1 MEDIVVFSPRRRVR
15 AAAALGASALA
26 GSLVLSAVPAAQ
38 AAEQLPEDFGPW
50 FTSANIQDS
59 RVDSGGSLCVDVP
72 GGLTNPW
79 DAIVGLNGVAIE
91 EGTTYSLSFDAR
103 ASEPRVVRALI
114 GENGGAY
121 RTTVDES
128 PSLDADGTT
137 SDYTFTPT
145 ISFPAVATADAPEG
159 QIAFQLGGASEDWTF
174 CLDRVSLVSDAE
186 PAVYVPETGPRVR
199 VNQVGYL
206 PEGPKRATLVTE
218 ATEPVSWSLMR
229 GGESVATGT
238 STPRGVDPTAAL
250 NVHTIDFTSVTE
262 PGVYTLVADGE
273 TSYEFSVDADI
284 YQQLR
289 YDALNYFYL
298 ARSGIDIDAAIV
310 GEDYARE
317 AGHVN
322 DPGQTR
328 TDSVNRGDYG
338 VGCQDPVD
346 FMDDW
351 TCDYTL
357 DAQGGW
363 YDAGDHGKYVV
374 NGGIAVNQL
383 LSTYERTLTAPTA
396 ATGALGDDTLNLPET
411 GNEVP
416 DALDEAR
423 WELEWML
430 RMQVPAGQPLAGM
443 VHHKLHDDGWT
454 GLPLLPADDPQE
466 RELHR
471 PSTAA
476 TLNLAAVAAQGARLW
491 APYDAAFADEL
502 LTASRTAWAAALETP
517 DLYAP
522 AEDGNDGGG
531 AYDDTNVGDEF
542 YWAAAELFLTTGE
555 QQFED
560 HVLASEYNTA
570 DIWGPS
576 GMDWKATAALGRLDL
591 ATVES
596 DLPGREALRDSVVAG
611 AEKYLAWQS
620 AQPFGTAYPGTA
632 EGLYEW
638 GSNSMVLNNQI
649 VIATA
654 FDLTGDDRF
663 RTAVLESMDYLM
675 GRNALNHSYIT
686 GYGDVYSENQHSR
699 WFAHSLNPE
708 LPRPPA
714 GSVAGGPNSAIQ
726 DPVAQAVFGGECVP
740 QFCYLDDI
748 QSWSTNEITVN
759 WNSALSWVASF
770 VADQE
775 AGATEAGRVV
785 RISADPADVTAVE
798 GEDVSFTAAATGDP
812 AATVQWQALMDGDWA
827 DIEDGTDATLTF
839 TAALGQDGTRFRA
852 VFSNEFGS
860 AVTEAA
866 TLTVTAAAPAPA
878 PTPTTTPAPTPV
890 PAPGT
895 GGGMGG
901 AGGGAVSGGPDALG
915 YTGGGGVDAWVAWLA
930 GALVLAGAGALTLTA
945 ARRRGASS

>member
-1 MEDIVVFSPRRRVR
+1 MEDTVVFSLHRRTRL
-15 AAAALGASALA
+15 AAALGASTLA
-26 GSLVLSAVPAAQ
+26 ASLVLTAAPAAQ
-38 AAEQLPEDFGPW
+38 AAEQLPEGFGAW
-50 FTSANIQDS
+50 FASENIAGS
-59 RVDSGGSLCVDVP
+59 RVDADGSLCVDVP

-91 EGTTYSLSFDAR
+91 EGTTYALTFDAR

-121 RTTVDES
+121 RTAVDES
-128 PSLDADGTT
+128 PSLTAAAATLG
-137 SDYTFTPT
+137 YTFTPT
-145 ISFPAVATADAPEG
+145 LSFPAVTTADAPEG

-174 CLDRVSLVSDAE
+174 CLDRVSLTSDAE
-186 PAVYVPETGPRVR
+186 PEVYVPETGPRVR
-199 VNQVGYL
+199 VNQEGYL

-218 ATEPVSWSLMR
+218 ATDPVAWTLRS
-229 GGESVATGT
+229 GDETVASGT
-238 STPRGVDPTAAL
+238 SEPRGVDPTAGL
-250 NVHTIDFTSVTE
+250 TVHTIDFGSVTE

-273 TSYEFSVDADI
+273 TSYEFTVDPDI

-298 ARSGIDIDAAIV
+298 ARSGTDIDAAIV

-322 DPGQTR
+322 DPDGTR
-328 TDSVNRGDYG
+328 TDGPNRGDYG

-346 FMDDW
+346 FLDGW

-396 ATGALGDDTLNLPET
+396 VPDALGDDTLDLPET
-411 GNEVP
+411 GNDVP
-416 DALDEAR
+416 DVLDEAR

-430 RMQVPAGQPLAGM
+430 RMQVPADQPLAGM

-491 APYDAAFADEL
+491 APYDAEFAEEL
-502 LTASRTAWAAALETP
+502 LAAARTAWAAALETP

-522 AEDGNDGGG
+522 VEDGSDGGG

-576 GMDWKATAALGRLDL
+576 GADWKATAALGRLDL
-591 ATVES
+591 ATVQS
-596 DLPGREALRDSVVAG
+596 DIPGREAIRDSVVAG

-649 VIATA
+649 VLATA
-654 FDLTGDDRF
+654 FDLTGDDRY
-663 RTAVLESMDYLM
+663 RDAVIESMDYLL
-675 GRNALNHSYIT
+675 GRNAVNHSYVT
-686 GYGDVYSENQHSR
+686 GYGDVYSQNQHSR

-708 LPRPPA
+708 LPSPPV

-748 QSWSTNEITVN
+748 QSWSTNEITIN

-770 VADQE
+770 VADQQ
-775 AGATEAGRVV
+775 AGATEAGRIV
-785 RISADPADVTAVE
+785 RVTAHPADVTAVE
-798 GEDVSFTAAATGDP
+798 GERASFTAAATGDP
-812 AATVQWQALMDGDWA
+812 AATVQWQELVKGDW
-827 DIEDGTDATLTF
+827 EDVEGATEETLTV
-839 TAALGQDGTRFRA
+839 TASLDRDGARFRA
-852 VFSNEFGS
+852 VFSNRFGS
-860 AVTEAA
+860 AATEPAG
-866 TLTVTAAAPAPA
+866 LTVTAAAPAPTPG
-878 PTPTTTPAPTPV
+878 PTPDPTPAPTP
-890 PAPGT
+890 
-895 GGGMGG
+895 GGGGG
-901 AGGGAVSGGPDALG
+901 AGGGSGAGTGSGAERPGALG
-915 YTGGGGVDAWVAWLA
+915 YTGGGIDGWLAWLA
-930 GALVLAGAGALTLTA
+930 GALVLTGAGALTVTA
-945 ARRRGASS
+945 ARRRRATD

>member
-1 MEDIVVFSPRRRVR
+1 MVFASRRP
-15 AAAALGASALA
+15 AALVAALGASTLVS
-26 GSLVLSAVPAAQ
+26 SLVLSAAPAAQ
-38 AAEQLPEDFGPW
+38 GAEQLPGDFGAW
-50 FTSANIQDS
+50 FTSANIADS
-59 RVDSGGSLCVDVP
+59 RVDADGSLCVDVP

-91 EGTTYSLSFDAR
+91 EGTTYALSFDAR
-103 ASEPRVVRALI
+103 ATDPRVVRALI

-121 RTTVDES
+121 RTAVDES
-128 PSLDADGTT
+128 PALTADGVTF
-137 SDYTFTPT
+137 DYTFTPT
-145 ISFPAVATADAPEG
+145 LSFPAVAAPDAPEG

-186 PAVYVPETGPRVR
+186 PDVYVPETGPRVR

-206 PEGPKRATLVTE
+206 PDGPKRATLVTD
-218 ATEPVSWSLMR
+218 ATAPVAWSLLSD
-229 GGESVATGT
+229 GEAVAEGT
-238 STPRGVDPTAAL
+238 STPRGVDPTAGL
-250 NVHTIDFTSVTE
+250 NVHTIDFGAVSE
-262 PGVYTLVADGE
+262 PGVYTLVAEGE
-273 TSYEFSVDADI
+273 TSYEFAVDVDI

-310 GEDYARE
+310 GEEYARE

-322 DPGQTR
+322 DPERTR
-328 TDSVNRGDYG
+328 TDSANRGDYG

-346 FMDDW
+346 FMAGW

-357 DAQGGW
+357 DAPGGW

-374 NGGIAVNQL
+374 NGGIAVSQL
-383 LSTYERTLTAPTA
+383 LGTYERTITSPTA
-396 ATGALGDDTLNLPET
+396 AAGALDDDTLNLPET
-411 GNEVP
+411 GNDVP

-491 APYDAAFADEL
+491 AAYDGEFADEL
-502 LTASRTAWAAALETP
+502 LGAARTAWTAALQTP
-517 DLYAP
+517 DLHAP

-542 YWAAAELFLTTGE
+542 YWAAAELFLSTGDQE
-555 QQFED
+555 FED
-560 HVLASEYNTA
+560 HVLASEYNNA
-570 DIWGPS
+570 DIWSPS

-591 ATVES
+591 ATVSS
-596 DLPGREALRDSVVAG
+596 DIPGREAIRASVVAG
-611 AEKYLAWQS
+611 ADRYLAWQA
-620 AQPFGTAYPGTA
+620 AQPFGSAYPGTA

-649 VIATA
+649 VVATA
-654 FDLTGDDRF
+654 FDLTGDDRY
-663 RTAVLESMDYLM
+663 RAAVLESMDYLL
-675 GRNALNHSYIT
+675 GRNALNNSYVT

-708 LPRPPA
+708 LPKPPV
-714 GSVAGGPNSAIQ
+714 GSIAGGPNSSIQ

-748 QSWSTNEITVN
+748 QSWSTNEITIN

-770 VADQE
+770 VADQ
-775 AGATEAGRVV
+775 AGGAAEAGRVV
-785 RISADPADVTAVE
+785 RVTADPADAAAIE
-798 GEDVSFTAAATGDP
+798 GETVSFSAAATGDP
-812 AATVQWQALMDGDWA
+812 AADVRWQSLEDGAWA
-827 DIEDGTDATLTF
+827 DIAGATEETLTF
-839 TAALGQDGTRFRA
+839 AARLDQDGTAFRA
-852 VFSNEFGS
+852 VFTNQYGW
-860 AVTEAA
+860 AATEAA
-866 TLTVTAAAPAPA
+866 TLTVTAAVPAPSPTPTPGASPAPAPA
-878 PTPTTTPAPTPV
+878 PPS
-890 PAPGT
+890 
-895 GGGMGG
+895 GGGEGDGSGVAGPGG
-901 AGGGAVSGGPDALG
+901 AAGPDALG
-915 YTGGGGVDAWVAWLA
+915 YTGGGVDGRLAWAA
-930 GALVLAGAGALTLTA
+930 AALVLAGACALTVTA
-945 ARRRGASS
+945 RRRRGAAR